1 MRAARRK
8 VLQLLVRPERFGKGP
23 HGGTA
28 DSPQTPVCSRSQLRW
43 PKPAAFPTFCL
54 PTKQQPQR
62 CAPFGFERSRFPR
75 SHQQRRRSSLWSFLL
90 SNLPPFPRPQH
101 LAQAVSGSRSTNPRR
116 SRGDVCSPGF
126 FQDLTTRASPSRPRT
141 LGLSLTVADRDD
153 PQRPLPS
160 IGRTVSSGLS
170 WGRFVT
176 VDALLLWIVPPK
188 TDWSCPDTDSGSSAT
203 NSST

>member
-1 MRAARRK
+1 MAAPLIRPRPPYAAAVSLDGRNPQLFPPSVSQQNSSPSG
-8 VLQLLVRPERFGKGP
+8 VLPKG
-23 HGGTA
+23 
-28 DSPQTPVCSRSQLRW
+28 
-43 PKPAAFPTFCL
+43 
-54 PTKQQPQR
+54 
-62 CAPFGFERSRFPR
+62 GFERSRFPR

-160 IGRTVSSGLS
+160 IERTVSSGLS

-188 TDWSCPDTDSGSSAT
+188 TDWWCPDTDSGSSAT

>member
-1 MRAARRK
+1 M
-8 VLQLLVRPERFGKGP
+8 Q
-23 HGGTA
+23 
-28 DSPQTPVCSRSQLRW
+28 
-43 PKPAAFPTFCL
+43 
-54 PTKQQPQR
+54 
-62 CAPFGFERSRFPR
+62 PFGFERSRFPR

-90 SNLPPFPRPQH
+90 SDLPPFPRPQH

-160 IGRTVSSGLS
+160 IGRTYPQGCP
-170 WGRFVT
+170 G
-176 VDALLLWIVPPK
+176 DALLLWMLCYCGWFCPRL
-188 TDWSCPDTDSGSSAT
+188 TDWSCPETDSGSSAT
-203 NSST
+203 NLST